1 MTGESDEAEER
12 LVCPHGHML
21 EVDIGYNEGDDCPQ
35 FECPHELENIEIS
48 KERLELKETLHSMI
62 FGCLEEDY
70 AEGIEFTPYE
80 AAYHA
85 NMALDRRGSIRG
97 LCITD
102 DDREALA
109 ETLEA
114 LNKLGHG
121 TEITHKFAEDP
132 WSVCLE
138 CGQACKNFKGLK
150 IHKTKEHRRSR
161 GFFH

>member
-1 MTGESDEAEER
+1 MTRERDKVEER
-12 LVCPHGHML
+12 LVCSLGHMM
-21 EVDIGYNEGDDCPQ
+21 EADSPH
-35 FECPHELENIEIS
+35 FECLQKLENTEIS
-48 KERLELKETLHSMI
+48 KERLELKEDLHSMI
-62 FGCLEEDY
+62 FGCLEEDF

-80 AAYHA
+80 AGYHA

-102 DDREALA
+102 DDRKALA

-121 TEITHKFAEDP
+121 TEITHKFVENP
-132 WSVCLE
+132 WSICLE
-138 CGQACKNFKGLK
+138 CGQACKNSKGRK
-150 IHKTKEHRRSR
+150 IHKTKEHRHSR